1 MEETKI
7 GKEKQS
13 EITRLKKRIVSLES
27 AVVELK
33 LTTESL
39 QKNETNLLSLLRSL
53 GDLVFLIGMDG
64 SFARYYQDPNRDD
77 LFLPPKQFLG
87 KSVREV
93 FPPDL
98 AELFQK
104 AINAVESYGQ
114 PQAFDFF
121 IAMKNRELW
130 FNARISLYRPT
141 SGDFFGYLCEMHNI
155 TERKQVEE
163 VLRESE
169 ERFRAVMQQSI
180 LCIFLADI
188 DTRVI
193 LEANQSMQRLLGY
206 SREEISGLS
215 LYDFMEKEK
224 EDIYRKI
231 LQILKDRSY
240 YIGERRFRRKDG
252 TAVEVEISVN
262 LISYRGKEVMCVVA
276 RDVSPRRLAERQLI
290 HTATHDPLT
299 NLVNRLLL
307 YDRLAQEL
315 ARARRHNRKIA
326 LINIDLDRFKRVN
339 DTLGHFTGDQLLQEV
354 TKRLLGC
361 VRENDTVARLGGDE
375 FTIILTNLSSSG
387 VAADIALEIINSIRK
402 AIYIQ
407 GHELFVGASIGIS
420 LYPDDSDKKDILI
433 RYADAAMYHAKDK
446 GRGNFQFFSEKINQ
460 RNQKR
465 SKLESSLRR
474 AIKNEEFELYY
485 QPQIDIF
492 SQQIIGSEALIRW
505 NDPEN
510 GQISPLDFIPIA
522 EENGLILEIGRW
534 AFQRTCKHLRHCI
547 DSGIKVIRVA
557 VNLSA
562 VQFRDDGLIE
572 MITTALE
579 QENISHEWIELEITE
594 SAIMENA
601 DNAVSILEKLS
612 AIGIRIS
619 IDDFGTGYSSLAY
632 LKKFPIDKLKIDREF
647 IKDLPD
653 NNDDIVLTTTMINLA
668 TSMGIDV
675 LAEGAETQEQIDFLR
690 NKKCQYVQ
698 GYYYSKPLPEKE
710 FIKFIS
716 LAEENKLCS

>member
-7 GKEKQS
+7 RKEQQS

-39 QKNETNLLSLLRSL
+39 QKNEINLLSLLRSL

-193 LEANQSMQRLLGY
+193 LEANQSMQKLLGY

-240 YIGERRFRRKDG
+240 FIGERRFRRKDG

-339 DTLGHFTGDQLLQEV
+339 DTLGHGVGDQLLKAV
-354 TKRLLGC
+354 GSRLKSLL
-361 VRENDTVARLGGDE
+361 RESDTLARMGGDE
-375 FTIILTNLSSSG
+375 FMIVLPDIKQEEDVVG
-387 VAADIALEIINSIRK
+387 VAHNILQSLRK
-402 AIYIQ
+402 P
-407 GHELFVGASIGIS
+407 F
-420 LYPDDSDKKDILI
+420 D
-433 RYADAAMYHAKDK
+433 
-446 GRGNFQFFSEKINQ
+446 
-460 RNQKR
+460 
-465 SKLESSLRR
+465 LESFKIPITASVGL
-474 AIKNEEFELYY
+474 AFYPVDGK
-485 QPQIDIF
+485 D
-492 SQQIIGSEALIRW
+492 SEALMKAA
-505 NDPEN
+505 DLAMYEAK
-510 GQISPLDFIPIA
+510 GQGGDV
-522 EENGLILEIGRW
+522 
-534 AFQRTCKHLRHCI
+534 HC
-547 DSGIKVIRVA
+547 R
-557 VNLSA
+557 
-562 VQFRDDGLIE
+562 
-572 MITTALE
+572 
-579 QENISHEWIELEITE
+579 
-594 SAIMENA
+594 
-601 DNAVSILEKLS
+601 
-612 AIGIRIS
+612 
-619 IDDFGTGYSSLAY
+619 YSSE
-632 LKKFPIDKLKIDREF
+632 LKAKAL
-647 IKDLPD
+647 
-653 NNDDIVLTTTMINLA
+653 V
-668 TSMGIDV
+668 
-675 LAEGAETQEQIDFLR
+675 
-690 NKKCQYVQ
+690 
-698 GYYYSKPLPEKE
+698 PE
-710 FIKFIS
+710 S
-716 LAEENKLCS
+716 